1 MQSVFIR
8 KCENCVV
15 TIQGKMKQVTVE
27 GCRNFAFIFD
37 DVIADVEIINGQ
49 KIQLQANGTVSSIVV
64 EKTEGASLY
73 LQKEGSQKAQII
85 TSNSSEVNVIVPSP
99 NPNDPP
105 KEFAVPFQF
114 VSQLQGEK
122 LVTKPVEHSGN

>member
-1 MQSVFIR
+1 
-8 KCENCVV
+8 
-15 TIQGKMKQVTVE
+15 
-27 GCRNFAFIFD
+27 
-37 DVIADVEIINGQ
+37 VIANVEVINGQ

-64 EKTEGASLY
+64 EKTTGATLY

-85 TSNSSEVNVIVPSP
+85 TSNSSEVNIVVPAT

-114 VSQLQGEK
+114 VSCLEGGK
-122 LVTKPVEHSGN
+122 LITKPVEHSGN

>member
-1 MQSVFIR
+1 LLISLTFS
-8 KCENCVV
+8 
-15 TIQGKMKQVTVE
+15 
-27 GCRNFAFIFD
+27 
-37 DVIADVEIINGQ
+37 VIANVEVINGQ

-64 EKTEGASLY
+64 EKTNGATLY

-85 TSNSSEVNVIVPSP
+85 TSNSSEVNIVVPAA

-114 VSQLQGEK
+114 VSQLQGGK